1 MYVKRPQVEEKFSV
15 AAEFIPTSVKICGLG
30 LEGQIS
36 LNLTL
41 GKKKSN
47 ASRMTKEGER
57 DTTDMPVSWE
67 TNTNHSFLD
76 SS

>member
-1 MYVKRPQVEEKFSV
+1 MYVKIPEAGEVFGV

-41 GKKKSN
+41 GK
-47 ASRMTKEGER
+47 TK
-57 DTTDMPVSWE
+57 
-67 TNTNHSFLD
+67 
-76 SS
+76 